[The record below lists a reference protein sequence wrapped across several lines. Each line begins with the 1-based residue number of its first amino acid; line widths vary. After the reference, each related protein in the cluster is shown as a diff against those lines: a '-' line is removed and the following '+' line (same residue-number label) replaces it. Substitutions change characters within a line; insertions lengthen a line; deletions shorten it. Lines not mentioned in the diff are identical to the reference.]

1 LFVVIFHDSLKGI
14 HMSWYSTGSQ
24 KVEEQQ
30 RLAQEQ
36 RDNQAPFRVFMKPG
50 EERVLIYLDEEGFS
64 FNEHTIQVGS
74 RWTQFTCSGVNNGC
88 PLCKNDK
95 SYLITLFSVV
105 ELSEWVDKRGTKHTN
120 EVKIHA
126 LKPEAAMSLLKK
138 KARWG
143 GLIGRQVIV
152 GRKGDKDAASGSD
165 FELQLGPNGTPLIYA
180 KDKLLTKYQLVDY
193 LKYFAP
199 KPPDDVA
206 QLAGIAPIQSFAA
219 PTSSR
224 SSNSRPAFNQPSSLS
239 LEQIDPGSIGGS
251 EGDDSVPF

>member
-1 LFVVIFHDSLKGI
+1 
-14 HMSWYSTGSQ
+14 MSWYSTGGQ

-30 RLAQEQ
+30 RIAQEQ
-36 RDNQAPFRVFMKPG
+36 RENQPPYRVFMKAG

-64 FNEHTIQVGS
+64 FQEHTVKVGEY
-74 RWTQFTCSGVNNGC
+74 WKQFTCSGVNNGC

-95 SYLITLFSVV
+95 SYLITLFSTV
-105 ELSEWVDKRGTKHTN
+105 ELSTWTDKRGTVHEN

-143 GLIGRQVIV
+143 GLVGRQVIV

-180 KDKLLTKYQLVDY
+180 KEKLLAKYKVVEY
-193 LKYFAP
+193 MKYFAP
-199 KPPDDVA
+199 KPPDVVA
-206 QLAGIAPIQSFAA
+206 QLAGIQAPMQDFTPPS
-219 PTSSR
+219 SSR
-224 SSNSRPAFNQPSSLS
+224 SSTSNRPAFNQPTSLA
-239 LEQIDPGSIGGS
+239 LDQIDPATIGS
-251 EGDDSVPF
+251 ESEDAIPF